1 MKWAVV
7 VKGWAYR
14 VVGVKGWAYRVVGV
28 KGWAYRVPGVKGYV
42 KRASNLVHPSEGS
55 SYVISSPNSLPSIK
69 IFLVINDLNPY
80 LLVRVPHMS

>member
-42 KRASNLVHPSEGS
+42 KRASRGPVVSREGS
-55 SYVISSPNSLPSIK
+55 RPSGSQG
-69 IFLVINDLNPY
+69 VSDDLKG
-80 LLVRVPHMS
+80 S